1 MLFKSDIKLLLMF
14 TPKSEWSKFPPEE
27 NEKEE
32 INSEL
37 SRRKGMIQVES
48 HKIEESTKMS
58 TLKRQSVL

>member
-1 MLFKSDIKLLLMF
+1 MF

-37 SRRKGMIQVES
+37 SRRKGMITSRGSQNRKEIVPKWALS
-48 HKIEESTKMS
+48 KGNLFFDKDKY
-58 TLKRQSVL
+58 KR